1 MFDTFQKLTDESQ
14 KFGKEGFDAALRSY
28 GEWNKGFQ
36 VIASKATDYTKKSF
50 EDATRAFEQLLGA
63 KSIEQAIEIQSAY
76 AKRAYDTWVAEATK
90 LSELYVNLA
99 RDAYKPVEAV
109 AKKVSKPA

>member
-1 MFDTFQKLTDESQ
+1 MLDAFQKMTDDLE

-63 KSIEQAIEIQSAY
+63 KSIEQAIEIQSTY
-76 AKRAYDTWVAEATK
+76 AKKAYDTWVAEATK
-90 LSELYVNLA
+90 LSELYANLA
-99 RDAYKPVEAV
+99 RDAYKPVEQV
-109 AKKVSKPA
+109 VKKAPKV